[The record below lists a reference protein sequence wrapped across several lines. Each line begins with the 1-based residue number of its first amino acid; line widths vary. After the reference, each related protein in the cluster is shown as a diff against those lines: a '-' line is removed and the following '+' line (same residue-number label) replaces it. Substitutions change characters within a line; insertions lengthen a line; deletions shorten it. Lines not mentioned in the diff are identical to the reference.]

1 MPHRTLNLTLASSL
15 ALTAAAALLATPAA
29 LAANFTWDGN
39 GSTAPNPNGGTGTW
53 DLANSNWW
61 DGASNVVWT
70 DTSGTADTATFANTA
85 GTVTLDTSLGALGL
99 NFTTTGYTI
108 SGTGTISLG
117 ASGIDASTLASGTTA
132 INTNLALVAS
142 QTWNVGTG
150 ALITSTGVI
159 SGSGFGITKTGA
171 GSLTL
176 SGTNT
181 FDGGLTVKSGT
192 VTLNNNTAAGSGA
205 ITLGDTS
212 GSANATVGA
221 VFTGTIANA
230 INVVAGST
238 GVLTIDNRSGNG
250 AVVTFTG
257 AITLANDVTLAK
269 STGDRNSVT
278 SGDITG
284 TGNITIKNAT
294 VDQTLTLGK
303 IGGSYNAIG
312 SITNLSTAT
321 GGATV
326 AILSDIGGNVVNITQ
341 NGVTKMILSGTNTNT
356 GLVSIQA
363 GVLDFQKAV
372 SLYNNT
378 PGSWTA
384 ANIDVKSGA
393 TLGLGLGGPGA
404 FASADIDTIRT
415 NLDTATPGQG
425 FESGAS
431 LGIDTTGNNATYA
444 STIANPNGGANVLG
458 FVKLGG
464 NTLTLSGP
472 NTYTGPTQITG
483 GALSV
488 ASLNSVSGGT
498 ASSNLGAPTTVA
510 NGTINFFGS
519 SFGNGQLTYT
529 GAGETTDRVLNL
541 SGGGQYTA
549 TLDQSGTGLLK
560 FTSDMTFA
568 GASGSKILILQGNTA
583 GTGEFAGA
591 IGNKDANNLTVVRKA
606 GTGTWTLSGANTY
619 TGTTSVN
626 GGILSVASLNSVS
639 GGSASSNLGA
649 PKTVPNGT
657 IAVGSGVTAAT
668 LLYTGAG
675 ETTDRV
681 INLAGTTGGATIDQ
695 SGTGLLKFTS
705 AFTATGG

>member
-1 MPHRTLNLTLASSL
+1 
-15 ALTAAAALLATPAA
+15 
-29 LAANFTWDGN
+29 
-39 GSTAPNPNGGTGTW
+39 
-53 DLANSNWW
+53 
-61 DGASNVVWT
+61 
-70 DTSGTADTATFANTA
+70 
-85 GTVTLDTSLGALGL
+85 
-99 NFTTTGYTI
+99 
-108 SGTGTISLG
+108 
-117 ASGIDASTLASGTTA
+117 
-132 INTNLALVAS
+132 
-142 QTWNVGTG
+142 
-150 ALITSTGVI
+150 
-159 SGSGFGITKTGA
+159 
-171 GSLTL
+171 
-176 SGTNT
+176 
-181 FDGGLTVKSGT
+181 
-192 VTLNNNTAAGSGA
+192 
-205 ITLGDTS
+205 
-212 GSANATVGA
+212 
-221 VFTGTIANA
+221 
-230 INVVAGST
+230 
-238 GVLTIDNRSGNG
+238 
-250 AVVTFTG
+250 
-257 AITLANDVTLAK
+257 
-269 STGDRNSVT
+269 
-278 SGDITG
+278 
-284 TGNITIKNAT
+284 
-294 VDQTLTLGK
+294 
-303 IGGSYNAIG
+303 
-312 SITNLSTAT
+312 
-321 GGATV
+321 
-326 AILSDIGGNVVNITQ
+326 
-341 NGVTKMILSGTNTNT
+341 MILSGTNTNT

-705 AFTATGG
+705 AFTATGGGNKTLTLQGFAAGTGEIAGAIVDNTAVTKITSLTKAGTGTWTLSGANSYTGATNVNEGKLLVNGSLASGSAVTVASTATLGGSGTIGGAVTVQAGGKLAPGTSPGQLTVGSLTLAVDSTTQMEIGGATLGTGYDNVTVTTAGGLTYGGLLDIVSYGIYNVAAQSGSYELFTFTGGYAGDFGTVTVNGFALANTAGVWSGTNGGITYTFTDSTGVLQVVPEPAALALLCLGAVGLLRRRRAG